1 METNI
6 DTLGADILGITAFAG
21 FWIIFFIFMFF
32 IFAVCVVGYLL
43 QAISLF
49 KMAKSTNNDLAW
61 LAWIPIANMYLMIT
75 IPKQPF
81 NMLGGKIHFDDRNS
95 AAMMYF
101 IYTILGSTIFSMVSG
116 VLLFIPILGE
126 LLDFLLYICFIVF
139 AYLMMY
145 SFSKDLFDTFAPE
158 KNNSMMAILGLF
170 IPFVRVIYMFTLRN
184 NVAQEK
190 VIIVE

>member
-6 DTLGADILGITAFAG
+6 DTLGANILGITAFAG

-81 NMLGGKIHFDDRNS
+81 NMFGEKIHFEERNG
-95 AAMMYF
+95 AAMLYF
-101 IYTILGSTIFSMVSG
+101 LYVFLGGSVYAMLSTAFLI
-116 VLLFIPILGE
+116 IPILGE
-126 LLDFLLYICFIVF
+126 LLDVLLWIAYMVF
-139 AYLMMY
+139 SYTLMY
-145 SFSKDLFDTFAPE
+145 TISKDLFDTFAPE